1 MGKRRRDEKTVHV
14 SYDGDV
20 VKIAS
25 GHKTM
30 SISWYIRKAKAA
42 MEDRAYYDAWLDF
55 GSALARSTDSE
66 EIWDLKQLEK
76 EALKRIHPPKGH
88 KKKDADKRGKRR
100 EYA

>member
-66 EIWDLKQLEK
+66 EI
-76 EALKRIHPPKGH
+76 
-88 KKKDADKRGKRR
+88 
-100 EYA
+100 

>member
-55 GSALARSTDSE
+55 GSALARSTDPE
-66 EIWDLKQLEK
+66 EIGDLKQLER
-76 EALKRIHPPKGH
+76 EAYKRMRPPKGH

>member
-1 MGKRRRDEKTVHV
+1 MAKHKDKAVHV
-14 SYDGDV
+14 SHSGDAMLTPGGYKV
-20 VKIAS
+20 L
-25 GHKTM
+25 

>member
-1 MGKRRRDEKTVHV
+1 MARRKETQVHV
-14 SYDGDV
+14 SHSGDMV
-20 VKIAS
+20 LTAS
-25 GHKTM
+25 GHKTL
-30 SISWYIRKAKAA
+30 SINWYIRRAKAA
-42 MEDRAYYDAWLDF
+42 MLERAFYDAWLDF
-55 GSALARSTDSE
+55 GSALARSTDPE